1 MKVRRILLAV
11 LLVAAM
17 LLPGCGQ
24 KTQVPELVV
33 PIENPDAVF
42 TARKIKLDTIY
53 AKEGSV
59 CPDVTDIKF
68 DFDSEAYD
76 VQVMIGDYVEEGDT
90 LFRLDKNLEMKVK
103 EAEVELTIRKKNYE
117 VVWKRHNDQINNM
130 KNLRNMFAN
139 MGDWYNYE
147 LWDVNIREAQAEFD
161 LQYDSAYQEI
171 LEFEDDYLELKKRFE
186 EAEIKAPVS
195 GQIVYQSVFAEGD
208 PIMEDTTV
216 LSIAKPD
223 KKLISCPLVEPKE
236 IKAYDEIRC
245 VVRGKEYPANYIEV
259 DEEEL
264 YEKKYRATN
273 LYSYFDVE
281 GLPEDLEFGE
291 YAVVYFY
298 VSSHDQ
304 VLAVPSQAVTKE
316 AGKTYVKV
324 VSGDR
329 QGIRPVTVGFSNKN
343 YTEITSGLSE
353 GEQVFVANNL
363 ARYGMEYNTVKA
375 ERTDFE
381 KGWST
386 YAQRGSLTAEPF
398 VNPVSGKIKEIHIS
412 TFSQIYVKKG
422 QPIYTVTPDLSD
434 AEKEEAATALK
445 QAKADYAK
453 KTRDDQ
459 EALEKELKRIKNM
472 AKGVERELAQLKYD
486 AALEAYEKYLV
497 EGQEYI
503 DECQKRVDD
512 FALWEQGDYTVCA
525 EQDGFL
531 SSFAKYTKGYELK
544 ANEVL
549 CYFFTPDDVF
559 YSGRD
564 EDRFIRYGMTIEFEY
579 ESNGETIRKTGK
591 VVSAYD
597 VRPEEVAD
605 ADTFIVKLDDADPR
619 DTKANGHVY
628 YQYCKAQDI
637 LTIPMELISRE
648 RKNGSD
654 EEEEEEDEDN
664 PAIGGDLLSEAEVQ
678 KGVPYVWIYDENGQ
692 VVKRYITIVL
702 ENKNRAWVCD
712 GISPDDR
719 IVVH

>member
-1 MKVRRILLAV
+1 MKTRRILLAV
-11 LLVAAM
+11 LLIAAM
-17 LLPGCGQ
+17 VLPGCGQ
-24 KTQVPELVV
+24 KVQVPELVV

-42 TARKIKLDTIY
+42 TARKMKLDTIY

-76 VQVMIGDYVEEGDT
+76 VAVMIGDFVEEGDL

-103 EAEVELTIRKKNYE
+103 EAEVELTIRKKDYE
-117 VVWKRHNDQINNM
+117 VIRKRHNDQITNM
-130 KNLRNMFAN
+130 KNLRSMFAN

-147 LWDVNIREAQAEFD
+147 LWDVNIREAKAEFG
-161 LQYDSAYQEI
+161 LQYDNTYQEI
-171 LEFEDDYLELKKRFE
+171 LEFEDEYLELKERFE
-186 EAEIKAPVS
+186 NSEIKAPVS
-195 GQIVYQSVFAEGD
+195 GQVVYMSVFTEGD

-216 LSIAKPD
+216 LSIAKQD
-223 KKLISCPLVEPKE
+223 KKLVSCPLVEPKE

-245 VVRGKEYPANYIEV
+245 VVRGKEYPATYVEV

-264 YEKKYRATN
+264 AEKKYRAQN
-273 LYSYFDVE
+273 LYSYFEVE

-298 VSSHDQ
+298 ISSHDP
-304 VLAVPSQAVTKE
+304 VLSVPSQAVTKE
-316 AGKTYVKV
+316 SGQTFVKV

-353 GEQVFVANNL
+353 GEKVFVANNL
-363 ARYGMEYNTVKA
+363 VRYGVEYDTATA
-375 ERTDFE
+375 ELTDFE

-412 TFSQIYVKKG
+412 TFSQIYVTKG

-434 AEKEEAATALK
+434 AEKEEAATALA

-453 KTRDDQ
+453 KVRDDK

-472 AKGVERELAQLKYD
+472 AKGVERDLAQLKYD

-497 EGQEYI
+497 DGQEYI

-512 FALWEQGDYTVCA
+512 FAIWEQGDYTVCA

-544 ANEVL
+544 ANETL
-549 CYFFTPDDVF
+549 CYFFTPDNVF
-559 YSGRD
+559 YTGND
-564 EDRFIRYGMTIEFEY
+564 DDCFIRYGMTIEFEY
-579 ESNGETIRKTGK
+579 ESNGETVRKTGK

-597 VRPEEVAD
+597 VRPEEVTD
-605 ADTFIVKLDDADPR
+605 ANVFIVKLDDADPR
-619 DTKANGHVY
+619 DTKANGHVF

-637 LTIPMELISRE
+637 MTIPTKLISRE
-648 RKNGSD
+648 RKDGTD
-654 EEEEEEDEDN
+654 EEEEEENDDK
-664 PAIGGDLLSEAEVQ
+664 PMGGNLLSDEEVV

-702 ENKNRAWVCD
+702 ENKDRAWVCD
-712 GISPDDR
+712 GISQDDR